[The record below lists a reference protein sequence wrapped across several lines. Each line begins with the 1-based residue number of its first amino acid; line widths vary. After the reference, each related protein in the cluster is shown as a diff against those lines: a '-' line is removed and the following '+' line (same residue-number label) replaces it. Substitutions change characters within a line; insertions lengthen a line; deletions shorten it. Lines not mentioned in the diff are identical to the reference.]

1 MFLYFDIETTFLD
14 EKGCF
19 THPYYDIIAFYMVGV
34 RLYNFFLTSTLV
46 FLSKKSLQIDTLTH
60 DKFTK
65 KIMWEFNSKCLILIG
80 KKE

>member
-1 MFLYFDIETTFLD
+1 MKKDVLPIPPMTLLHFIWWALDYTT
-14 EKGCF
+14 
-19 THPYYDIIAFYMVGV
+19 
-34 RLYNFFLTSTLV
+34 FFLTSTLV